1 MAGDAMGVP
10 ENINWLKENKLRYRT
25 FVAIA
30 MGRASK
36 IRELREQLN
45 MSDWWPV
52 KQHVKDLVD
61 RGLIIEADGNC
72 GLTED
77 GQKLLESIR
86 AVLDLEKL

>member
-1 MAGDAMGVP
+1 MGVP

-25 FVAIA
+25 FATIA

-36 IRELREQLN
+36 IRELREKLGVD
-45 MSDWWPV
+45 DWWPV

-61 RGLIIEADGNC
+61 RGLIVETDGNC
-72 GLTED
+72 RLADD
-77 GQKLLESIR
+77 GQKVFESYR